1 MKNTVLATAILL
13 SLCAQS
19 TVLAQTQDER
29 IQELET
35 QLIALRDAYAED
47 GFEKIA
53 THIDPF
59 ENKQFDGEGMAPS
72 REMSDE
78 ERIALLEREIKA
90 LREAY
95 IEGTPQRIK
104 TIADAVEEKKEAEQ
118 EERAAWYDQI
128 ELGALIQVEAGYLS
142 HYEGNIESDITV
154 ATFAPYITSRVNSW
168 ISVEAALLYEQG
180 ETDLEVDI
188 ATVSLANGDKT
199 PFYSI
204 IGQTYMPFGDYSTE
218 MISDPLTLEIGETRA
233 TGIQVG
239 AARSGFNINLYT
251 FNGDID
257 YDEKDQINSFGAA
270 VSYGNDFDKLSFSIG
285 AGYTNNM
292 GDSDS
297 LQDGITVSDSVP
309 GLSANTTLEFSRFVL
324 YAEYVGATEA
334 FDVADYA
341 FKGNAAQ
348 PSAYNLEANIKFA
361 SFDKDSIVALGY
373 QGSDEAIDL
382 GLPKQRMLATYRVF
396 IMPNTSLAIQY
407 AYDKDYST
415 DDGGTGKSANT
426 LTAQAGVVF

>member
-1 MKNTVLATAILL
+1 MKKTVLATAILL

-19 TVLAQTQDER
+19 TVLAQTQKER

-47 GFEKIA
+47 GFEQTTTRTA
-53 THIDPF
+53 PL
-59 ENKQFDGEGMAPS
+59 ENKQVDGESMVSS
-72 REMSDE
+72 RDMSDE
-78 ERIALLEREIKA
+78 ERIVLLEQEIKA
-90 LREAY
+90 LRDAY
-95 IEGTPQRIK
+95 IEGAPQRIK
-104 TIADAVEEKKEAEQ
+104 TIAGAVEDKKEAEK

-128 ELGALIQVEAGYLS
+128 ELGALIQVEAGYLRPF
-142 HYEGNIESDITV
+142 EGNSESDITV
-154 ATFAPYITSRVNSW
+154 ATFAPYITSRVNPW
-168 ISVEAALLYEQG
+168 ISVQGALLYEQG

-188 ATVSLANGDKT
+188 ATVSIANADKT

-239 AARSGFNINLYT
+239 AAKSGFNINLYT

-270 VSYGNDFDKLSFSIG
+270 VSYGHDFDKFSFSVG

-292 GDSDS
+292 GDSDG
-297 LQDGITVSDSVP
+297 LQEGITVSDSVP
-309 GLSANTTLEFSRFVL
+309 GISANATLEISRFVL

-334 FDVADYA
+334 FDEADYA
-341 FKGNAAQ
+341 FNGNGAQ
-348 PSAYNLEANIKFA
+348 PSAYNLEADINFS

-373 QGSDEAIDL
+373 QGSEEAIDL
-382 GLPKQRMLATYRVF
+382 GLPRQRMLATYRVF
-396 IMPNTSLAIQY
+396 IMPNTSVAIQY

-415 DDGGTGKSANT
+415 DDGGTGKSANA
-426 LTAQAGVVF
+426 LIAQATVVF